1 VKFRSRQTQSAD
13 LIRSVAVVRLA
24 VVKLQHAWQG
34 LTPWAA
40 GTWCFRS
47 LVLTA
52 HSSVFSASPKPRQTM
67 SSYAFES
74 EPVIWTLKCSL
85 SLPST

>member
-1 VKFRSRQTQSAD
+1 VKFRSRQTGSAD
-13 LIRSVAVVRLA
+13 FIRSVAVVRLA
-24 VVKLQHAWQG
+24 VFKLQHAWQG
-34 LTPWAA
+34 LTPWVA
-40 GTWCFRS
+40 GTWCFPS

-52 HSSVFSASPKPRQTM
+52 HSKVFSASPKPRQTM

-74 EPVIWTLKCSL
+74 EPVTWTLTCSL